1 MQSSHPDTAG
11 HPQPTAP
18 SAPAGDAARGPAAAG
33 NAAFEVDVDKIVAD
47 ALADVEAMNAV
58 AESAAPAAPAASDD
72 FSDLEK
78 QIQALLNGGGAPV
91 EATDVAAAATEAP
104 SFDHA
109 EGQPSDQPSDQLAD
123 PTTGASSEPS
133 PALNSASN
141 PAPSADLVRDA
152 LEQEPVDP
160 LLREIDAALADDAD
174 ALLRGSNGDID
185 SALRSVFDE
194 RALTGQEEEINRA
207 LIEAFGT
214 SRVERPSFAV
224 TNPLPDFEGAAREV
238 SPDIP
243 RDDRERREA
252 APTSTAAAKLGADD
266 ATSGATGSAA
276 HGAATPDSSH
286 ATAPAA
292 TTIATAAA
300 SASTN
305 SVASPA
311 TQLPTPTPAATSAPQ
326 PAANAA
332 ASATTT
338 TAANTAASASSNT
351 TPNTTSAPTAPATPR
366 SNPLTATT
374 ATAKTAIATL
384 LALPLRALAAPARF
398 MPASART
405 IVGIAAVTLVLW
417 TPVAWWLAQKSAK
430 TPLVGPITIK
440 PAAAAAAAPE
450 AEKAA
455 EPASG
460 SGH

>member
-47 ALADVEAMNAV
+47 ALADVGAMNAV

-224 TNPLPDFEGAAREV
+224 TNPLPDFEGAAREL

-338 TAANTAASASSNT
+338 TATSASSST

>member
-18 SAPAGDAARGPAAAG
+18 SAPAGDAAREPAAAG
-33 NAAFEVDVDKIVAD
+33 NAAFEIDVDKIVAN
-47 ALADVEAMNAV
+47 ALADVEAMNTV
-58 AESAAPAAPAASDD
+58 ADSAAPAAPAASDD

-78 QIQALLNGGGAPV
+78 QIQALLNGGGAPA
-91 EATDVAAAATEAP
+91 EATEGAPAAAEAP

-109 EGQPSDQPSDQLAD
+109 ADQLAE
-123 PTTGASSEPS
+123 PTAGANPEPIS
-133 PALNSASN
+133 
-141 PAPSADLVRDA
+141 APSAVPSTDLLRDA

-185 SALRSVFDE
+185 TALRSVFDE

-224 TNPLPDFEGAAREV
+224 TNPLPNFEGAAREL

-252 APTSTAAAKLGADD
+252 AAAPTVAAKNTGTDAPTSAAAHAS
-266 ATSGATGSAA
+266 TSDA
-276 HGAATPDSSH
+276 HGAATTGSIHAGAPAAAIVAAAAAVSTAAAPSS
-286 ATAPAA
+286 ATQATTPASATTNASQPAPNSTPNTTASPMASNTASNTAGSTANSTAQPAPATTAPAA
-292 TTIATAAA
+292 
-300 SASTN
+300 
-305 SVASPA
+305 
-311 TQLPTPTPAATSAPQ
+311 
-326 PAANAA
+326 
-332 ASATTT
+332 
-338 TAANTAASASSNT
+338 
-351 TPNTTSAPTAPATPR
+351 PR
-366 SNPLTATT
+366 PNPLAATT
-374 ATAKTAIATL
+374 ATAKAAIATL

-417 TPVAWWLAQKSAK
+417 TPVAWWLAQKSTK

-455 EPASG
+455 EPAAG

>member
-18 SAPAGDAARGPAAAG
+18 SAPAGDAAREPAAAG
-33 NAAFEVDVDKIVAD
+33 NAAFEIDVDKIVAN
-47 ALADVEAMNAV
+47 ALADVEAMNTV
-58 AESAAPAAPAASDD
+58 ADSSAPAAPAASDD

-78 QIQALLNGGGAPV
+78 QIQALLNGGGAPA
-91 EATDVAAAATEAP
+91 EATEGAPAAAEAP

-109 EGQPSDQPSDQLAD
+109 ADQLAE
-123 PTTGASSEPS
+123 PTTGAHPEPI
-133 PALNSASN
+133 SAPS
-141 PAPSADLVRDA
+141 AVPSADLLRDA

-185 SALRSVFDE
+185 TALRSVFDE

-224 TNPLPDFEGAAREV
+224 TNPLPNFEGAAREL

-252 APTSTAAAKLGADD
+252 AAAPTVAAKNTGTGTDAPTSATAHAS
-266 ATSGATGSAA
+266 TSDA
-276 HGAATPDSSH
+276 HGAATTGSIHAGAPAAATVAAAAAVSTAAAPSS
-286 ATAPAA
+286 ATQATTPASAATNASQPAPNTASNPMASNTAQPTPAPAA
-292 TTIATAAA
+292 TA
-300 SASTN
+300 SST
-305 SVASPA
+305 SSPA
-311 TQLPTPTPAATSAPQ
+311 APR
-326 PAANAA
+326 P
-332 ASATTT
+332 
-338 TAANTAASASSNT
+338 
-351 TPNTTSAPTAPATPR
+351 
-366 SNPLTATT
+366 NPLAATT
-374 ATAKTAIATL
+374 ATAKAAIATL

-417 TPVAWWLAQKSAK
+417 TPVAWWLAQKSTK

-455 EPASG
+455 EPAAG

>member
-18 SAPAGDAARGPAAAG
+18 SAPAGDAAREPAAAG
-33 NAAFEVDVDKIVAD
+33 NAAFEIDVDKIVAN
-47 ALADVEAMNAV
+47 ALADVEAMNTV
-58 AESAAPAAPAASDD
+58 ADSAAPAAPAASDD

-78 QIQALLNGGGAPV
+78 QIQALLNGGGAPA
-91 EATDVAAAATEAP
+91 EATEGAPAAAEAP

-109 EGQPSDQPSDQLAD
+109 ADQLAE
-123 PTTGASSEPS
+123 PTTGANPEPI
-133 PALNSASN
+133 SAPS
-141 PAPSADLVRDA
+141 AVPSADLLRDA

-185 SALRSVFDE
+185 TALRSVFDE

-224 TNPLPDFEGAAREV
+224 TNPLPNFEGAAREL

-252 APTSTAAAKLGADD
+252 AAAPTVAAKNAGTDAATSAAAHAS
-266 ATSGATGSAA
+266 TSDA
-276 HGAATPDSSH
+276 HGAATTGSIHAGAPAAAIVATAAAVSTAAAPSS
-286 ATAPAA
+286 ATQATTPASATTNASQPAPNSTPNTTASPMASNTASSTANSTAQPAPTPATTAPAA
-292 TTIATAAA
+292 
-300 SASTN
+300 
-305 SVASPA
+305 
-311 TQLPTPTPAATSAPQ
+311 
-326 PAANAA
+326 
-332 ASATTT
+332 
-338 TAANTAASASSNT
+338 
-351 TPNTTSAPTAPATPR
+351 PR
-366 SNPLTATT
+366 SNPLAATT
-374 ATAKTAIATL
+374 ATAKAAIATL

-417 TPVAWWLAQKSAK
+417 TPVAWWLAQKSTK

-455 EPASG
+455 EPAAG